1 MPYIPFTDEQ
11 KRTANSVDLAEFLR
25 CQGEHLIRSG
35 PEMRMK
41 SNHSITINGNKWYD
55 HAIRKGG
62 GPVDFVQY
70 FYNMDYQGAMQMLLG
85 GYGASVPFPAAM
97 PKAPKPEKEFEIPK
111 ANKNMR
117 RVFAY
122 LSKSRGIDP
131 KVLSTFARKEL
142 IYEDAAHHN
151 AVFVGRGV
159 DGTPRHAH
167 LRSTQ
172 SFGKTFRINET
183 GSKPQYSFHWVGQND
198 TLYAFEAPI
207 DLLSYISLYPEEW
220 EDSSYVALCGLSEKP
235 ILWMLEQY
243 PNLKQITLCL
253 DNDQAGIE
261 ATKRITDI
269 LAERGYEEIICNF
282 SMRKDWNEDLTAAKG
297 LVQDEQRGVRKLDES
312 MLEELVSNT
321 SADNGKLAKTKIPAL
336 LGQRNRYLQIGLP
349 SKAATCLKSAAF
361 YAISAAMREYHQMGK
376 EISQED
382 AITYVTA
389 VHEQA
394 KVGDNLDEHLSE
406 IQMQSQGIHTADE
419 KHQIAESWLTFA
431 AECLGSIEPTQK
443 MKRADHQTATLLMGG
458 MSS

>member
-11 KRTANSVDLAEFLR
+11 KRMANSVDLAEFLR
-25 CQGEHLIRSG
+25 CQGEQLVRSG

-41 SNHSITINGNKWYD
+41 SNHSITISGNKWYD

-62 GPVDFVQY
+62 GPVDFLQY
-70 FYNMDYQGAMQMLLG
+70 LYSMDYQGAMQMLLG

-97 PKAPKPEKEFEIPK
+97 PKESRQEKEFTLPK

-122 LSKSRGIDP
+122 LSKSRGIDT
-131 KVLSTFARKEL
+131 KVLSAFAKKEL

-151 AVFVGRGV
+151 AVFVGRGM

-172 SFGKTFRINET
+172 SFGKTFRINEA

-207 DLLSYISLYPEEW
+207 DLLSYISLCPEEW
-220 EDSSYVALCGLSEKP
+220 EVSSYVALCGLSEKP
-235 ILWMLEQY
+235 ILWMLEQH
-243 PNLKQITLCL
+243 PNLKRVTLCL

-269 LAERGYEEIICNF
+269 LTEKGYGDVICSF
-282 SMRKDWNEDLTAAKG
+282 SMRKDWNEDLKAAKG
-297 LVQDEQRGVRKLDES
+297 LVQTEQSSVRKLDAN

-321 SADNGKLAKTKIPAL
+321 SVDSGKLAKMKIPAL
-336 LGQRNRYLQIGLP
+336 LGQRNRYLQMGLP

-361 YAISAAMREYHQMGK
+361 YAISAAMREYRQMGK
-376 EISQED
+376 EISQGD
-382 AITYVTA
+382 AAAYIKA
-389 VHEQA
+389 VYGQDKGA
-394 KVGDNLDEHLSE
+394 ADLDERLSE
-406 IQMQSQGIHTADE
+406 IQTQSKGIHTAEE

-431 AECLGSIEPTQK
+431 AECLGAIEPTKILQ
-443 MKRADHQTATLLMGG
+443 RANHHEPTLAMGG
-458 MSS
+458 MSY

>member
-11 KRTANSVDLAEFLR
+11 KRIANSVDLVEFLR
-25 CQGEHLIRSG
+25 CQGEQLIRSG
-35 PEMRMK
+35 LEMRMK

-85 GYGASVPFPAAM
+85 GYGVSVPFPTAM
-97 PKAPKPEKEFEIPK
+97 PKPPKSEKEFAIPK

-131 KVLSTFARKEL
+131 KILSAFAKEEL
-142 IYEDAAHHN
+142 IYEDAVHHN
-151 AVFVGRGV
+151 AVFVGRGA
-159 DGTPRHAH
+159 DGTPHHAH

-172 SFGKTFRINET
+172 SFGKTFRINEA

-207 DLLSYISLYPEEW
+207 DLLSYISLYPEGW

-243 PNLKQITLCL
+243 PNLKQVTLCL

-269 LAERGYEEIICNF
+269 LAEKGYRDVIGSF
-282 SMRKDWNEDLTAAKG
+282 SMRKDWNEDLKAAKG
-297 LVQDEQRGVRKLDES
+297 LVQAEQSSIQKLDES
-312 MLEELVSNT
+312 MLEELVSDT
-321 SADNGKLAKTKIPAL
+321 SADNGKLAKIKIPAL
-336 LGQRNRYLQIGLP
+336 LGQRNRYLQMGLP

-376 EISQED
+376 EIHQED
-382 AITYVTA
+382 VITYITSA
-389 VHEQA
+389 HEQA
-394 KVGDNLDEHLSE
+394 KAENGLDERLAE
-406 IQMQSQGIHTADE
+406 IQAQSQGIHTAEE
-419 KHQIAESWLTFA
+419 KHRIAESWLTFA
-431 AECLGSIEPTQK
+431 AECLGAIESTQGLQQ
-443 MKRADHQTATLLMGG
+443 ADHQEPTLAMGG
-458 MSS
+458 MSL

>member
-11 KRTANSVDLAEFLR
+11 KRTANSIDLVEFLR
-25 CQGEHLIRSG
+25 CQGEQLIRSG
-35 PEMRMK
+35 LEMRMK
-41 SNHSITINGNKWYD
+41 SNHSITVNGNKWYD

-85 GYGASVPFPAAM
+85 GYGVSVSFPTVM
-97 PKAPKPEKEFEIPK
+97 PKPPKPEKEFTIPK

-131 KVLSTFARKEL
+131 KILSTFVKKEL

-151 AVFVGRGV
+151 AVFVGRGA
-159 DGTPRHAH
+159 DGTPHHAH

-172 SFGKTFRINET
+172 SFGKTFRINEA

-198 TLYAFEAPI
+198 ILYAFEAPI
-207 DLLSYISLYPEEW
+207 DLLSYISLYPEGW
-220 EDSSYVALCGLSEKP
+220 ENSSYVALCGLSEKP

-243 PNLKQITLCL
+243 PNLKQVTLCL
-253 DNDQAGIE
+253 DNDQAGIA
-261 ATKRITDI
+261 ATKRITNI
-269 LAERGYEEIICNF
+269 LAEKGYEDVICSF
-282 SMRKDWNEDLTAAKG
+282 SMRKDWNEDLKAAKG
-297 LVQDEQRGVRKLDES
+297 LAQAEQSSVRKLDEC
-312 MLEELVSNT
+312 MLEELVSDT
-321 SADNGKLAKTKIPAL
+321 SADNGKLAKMKIPAL
-336 LGQRNRYLQIGLP
+336 LGQRNRYLQMGFP

-361 YAISAAMREYHQMGK
+361 YAISAAMREYRQMGK

-382 AITYVTA
+382 AITYITA

-394 KVGDNLDEHLSE
+394 KAGDGLDERLTE
-406 IQMQSQGIHTADE
+406 IQARSQGIHTAEE

-431 AECLGSIEPTQK
+431 AECLGAIEPTQK
-443 MKRADHQTATLLMGG
+443 LQQVGHQEPTLAMGG
-458 MSS
+458 MSL